1 VGDRTN
7 QKEDSNKMTDE
18 CDFGKENKSGASRK
32 KTNTLWR
39 CMHGMIDKDGVR
51 FGKKNKSWHRDM
63 HGVIDKDIVRFGKK
77 NKSWHGN
84 MHGMID
90 KDSVRFGKK
99 NKSWHR
105 DRNPMRTCADVGC
118 E

>member
-7 QKEDSNKMTDE
+7 QKKIQKKMTDE

-39 CMHGMIDKDGVR
+39 CMHGNGDAYM
-51 FGKKNKSWHRDM
+51 
-63 HGVIDKDIVRFGKK
+63 
-77 NKSWHGN
+77 
-84 MHGMID
+84 
-90 KDSVRFGKK
+90 
-99 NKSWHR
+99 
-105 DRNPMRTCADVGC
+105 